1 MDGRINFMDHSQQ
14 SIIGGLF
21 FVGCNI
27 YLWEEVVRG
36 IVKNDDKGED
46 VTNCGVEDSHGT
58 FSSCGI
64 EESRSIR
71 DRKEY
76 FSGQGLG
83 MSTARWLA
91 LTQDF
96 EMQLQRSIYS
106 LFSIISY
113 SHSERSSQIHFLI
126 N

>member
-83 MSTARWLA
+83 MATARWLV